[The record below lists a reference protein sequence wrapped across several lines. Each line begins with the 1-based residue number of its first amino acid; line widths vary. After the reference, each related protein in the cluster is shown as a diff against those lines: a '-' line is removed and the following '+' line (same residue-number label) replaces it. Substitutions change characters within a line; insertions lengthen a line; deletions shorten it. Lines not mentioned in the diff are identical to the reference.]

1 MKRRKKVKKKKI
13 KKLKKLKIKKRIKKL
28 SKKFVEQCK
37 QKLLNK
43 YEELINLQKDAAKL
57 LFDEKGDEAD
67 IADSVLG
74 KEMVQELNDTQ
85 RKILELISLSLE
97 KINKGTYGVCEHCG
111 KMITKKRLKILP
123 WVKYCIKCQ
132 NNIEK

>member
-43 YEELINLQKDAAKL
+43 YEELINLQKDAATL

>member
-1 MKRRKKVKKKKI
+1 MKRRKKVKKI
-13 KKLKKLKIKKRIKKL
+13 KKLKIKEL

-43 YEELINLQKDAAKL
+43 YEELINLQKDAATL

>member
-1 MKRRKKVKKKKI
+1 MKRRKKVKKI
-13 KKLKKLKIKKRIKKL
+13 KKLKIKEL

-43 YEELINLQKDAAKL
+43 YEEMINLQKDAAKL

-67 IADSVLG
+67 IADSVLS

>member
-1 MKRRKKVKKKKI
+1 MKRRKKVKKI
-13 KKLKKLKIKKRIKKL
+13 KKLKIKEL